1 MKKNVYSLLVM
12 VALALTATFT
22 ACSDDD
28 DDSPPVEIKL
38 DENIVTVLP
47 GESIAVKVL
56 EGNGGYQVTSQNSA
70 IATASVNESTIT
82 VTGVMESEEDQT
94 TTIEVVDAKQKTATI
109 KVYVTKSVNP
119 LKIDLEETTFEMVVG
134 DTKEIEIISGNPS
147 YTVVGSNVAAVEV
160 SEVANNVFTITAKK
174 VSETPVTV
182 TLKDSKS
189 REVVLTVTK
198 VAANEVTS
206 IAIDEAGKDIKLT
219 PGKTFELAG
228 HVSWLP
234 LTADVPTLLYSSS
247 EKPVATVDANG
258 KITAVSVGTTVI
270 TVKVEGTDIEET
282 TTVTVTEPVLVLLDN
297 TGWTASCSD
306 FADWTEYDENG
317 NVGWWCNPEYDI
329 FSHYAFNKWWEA
341 RNTDG
346 SAAGEWLQVDM
357 KSLKNVKQLVIAR
370 RGEGANVKGF
380 LKKIKVQYSDA
391 DTASPGLDTF
401 KDLMEVSYSEQ
412 ENYGSSDGVETE
424 ISRPNIL
431 DATTSMR
438 HIKIIVL
445 EQWRTDVQP
454 CIGFVDVYGY
464 E

>member
-28 DDSPPVEIKL
+28 DDTPLVEIEL

-47 GESIAVKVL
+47 GESITVKVL

-70 IATASVNESTIT
+70 IATASINESTIT

-119 LKIDLEETTFEMVVG
+119 LKIDLEEMTFEMVVG
-134 DTKEIEIISGNPS
+134 DTKDVEIISGNPS
-147 YTVVGSNVAAVEV
+147 YTVVSSNVAAVEV
-160 SEVANNVFTITAKK
+160 SEVADNVFTITAKK

-219 PGKTFELAG
+219 PGKTFELAD

-258 KITAVSVGTTVI
+258 KITAVSVGTAVI

-297 TGWTASCSD
+297 TVWT
-306 FADWTEYDENG
+306 
-317 NVGWWCNPEYDI
+317 
-329 FSHYAFNKWWEA
+329 
-341 RNTDG
+341 
-346 SAAGEWLQVDM
+346 
-357 KSLKNVKQLVIAR
+357 R
-370 RGEGANVKGF
+370 RPKG
-380 LKKIKVQYSDA
+380 
-391 DTASPGLDTF
+391 
-401 KDLMEVSYSEQ
+401 M
-412 ENYGSSDGVETE
+412 
-424 ISRPNIL
+424 
-431 DATTSMR
+431 
-438 HIKIIVL
+438 
-445 EQWRTDVQP
+445 QP
-454 CIGFVDVYGY
+454 VF
-464 E
+464 

>member
-28 DDSPPVEIKL
+28 DDTPPVEIKL

-134 DTKEIEIISGNPS
+134 DTKDIEIISGNPS
-147 YTVVGSNVAAVEV
+147 YTVVSSNVSAVEV

-206 IAIDEAGKDIKLT
+206 IAIDEAGQDIQLT
-219 PGKTFELAG
+219 TGKTFDLAE

-247 EKPVATVDANG
+247 KESVATIDVNG
-258 KITAVSVGTTVI
+258 KITAASVGAAII

-282 TTVTVTEPVLVLLDN
+282 TTVTVTEPEVIKFSN
-297 TGWTASCSD
+297 TGWGLTYSG
-306 FADWTEYDENG
+306 FAAWEGHNEDPYAIFNG
-317 NVGWWCNPEYDI
+317 NP
-329 FSHYAFNKWWEA
+329 FSGWWEA
-341 RNTDG
+341 PESGG
-346 SAAGEWLQVDM
+346 SSVGQWIQIDM
-357 KSLKNVKQLVIAR
+357 KSLKSVAELVIAR
-370 RGEGANVKGF
+370 RCEGDWIKGGLKSVKIEYSNEDTDNPTTFEF
-380 LKKIKVQYSDA
+380 LMDVNYSDVEHIVGDPEGSGSA
-391 DTASPGLDTF
+391 VEAKVAEPNVLSTAIP
-401 KDLMEVSYSEQ
+401 
-412 ENYGSSDGVETE
+412 
-424 ISRPNIL
+424 
-431 DATTSMR
+431 MR
-438 HIKIIVL
+438 HIKITVTG
-445 EQWRTDVQP
+445 QWKGDKP
-454 CIGFVDVYGY
+454 CIGYVDVFGY

>member
-47 GESIAVKVL
+47 GESITVKVL

-70 IATASVNESTIT
+70 IATASINESTIT

-94 TTIEVVDAKQKTATI
+94 TTIEVVDTKQKTATI

-119 LKIDLEETTFEMVVG
+119 LKIDLEEMTFEMVVG
-134 DTKEIEIISGNPS
+134 DTKDVEIISGNPS
-147 YTVVGSNVAAVEV
+147 YTVVSSNVAAVEV
-160 SEVANNVFTITAKK
+160 SEVADNVFTITAKK

-219 PGKTFELAG
+219 PGKTFELAD

-258 KITAVSVGTTVI
+258 KITAVSVGTAVI
-270 TVKVEGTDIEET
+270 TVK
-282 TTVTVTEPVLVLLDN
+282 
-297 TGWTASCSD
+297 
-306 FADWTEYDENG
+306 
-317 NVGWWCNPEYDI
+317 
-329 FSHYAFNKWWEA
+329 
-341 RNTDG
+341 
-346 SAAGEWLQVDM
+346 
-357 KSLKNVKQLVIAR
+357 
-370 RGEGANVKGF
+370 
-380 LKKIKVQYSDA
+380 
-391 DTASPGLDTF
+391 
-401 KDLMEVSYSEQ
+401 
-412 ENYGSSDGVETE
+412 
-424 ISRPNIL
+424 
-431 DATTSMR
+431 
-438 HIKIIVL
+438 
-445 EQWRTDVQP
+445 
-454 CIGFVDVYGY
+454 
-464 E
+464 

>member
-47 GESIAVKVL
+47 GESATVQVL
-56 EGNGGYQVTSQNSA
+56 EGNGSYQVTSQNTA
-70 IATASVNESTIT
+70 IATASVNESTIE

-94 TTIEVVDAKQKTATI
+94 TTIEVVDARQKTATI

-134 DTKEIEIISGNPS
+134 DTKDIEIISGNPS
-147 YTVVGSNVAAVEV
+147 YTVTSSNDAAVGV
-160 SEVANNVFTITAKK
+160 SEVTDNVFTITAEK
-174 VSETPVTV
+174 VCETPVTV

-198 VAANEVTS
+198 VVPNEVTS
-206 IAIDEAGKDIKLT
+206 IAIDEAGKDIQLT
-219 PGKTFELAG
+219 PGKMFELAG

-247 EKPVATVDANG
+247 EESVATIDADG
-258 KITAVSVGTTVI
+258 KITAVSVGTAII

-282 TTVTVTEPVLVLLDN
+282 ATVTVTEPEVIKFSN
-297 TGWTASCSD
+297 TGWGLTYSG
-306 FADWTEYDENG
+306 FAAWEGHNEDPYAIFNG
-317 NVGWWCNPEYDI
+317 NPFEG
-329 FSHYAFNKWWEA
+329 WWEA
-341 RNTDG
+341 PESGG
-346 SAAGEWLQVDM
+346 SSAGQWIQIDM
-357 KSLKNVKQLVIAR
+357 KSLKNVTKLVIAR
-370 RGEGANVKGF
+370 RCEGDWIKGGLKSVRVEYSNEDTDNPTSFEF
-380 LKKIKVQYSDA
+380 LMDVNYSDVEHIVGEPEGSGSA
-391 DTASPGLDTF
+391 VEA
-401 KDLMEVSYSEQ
+401 EVSK
-412 ENYGSSDGVETE
+412 
-424 ISRPNIL
+424 PNVLSTVI
-431 DATTSMR
+431 SMR
-438 HIKIIVL
+438 HIKITVTD
-445 EQWRTDVQP
+445 QWKADKP
-454 CIGFVDVYGY
+454 CIGYVDVFGY